1 MYQKGENASKSKTR
15 LYNIWKMMRKRCR
28 CENRSDYKYYGGKGI
43 KVCEEWDNTDYG
55 FDCFKAW
62 AMRNG
67 YRDTLTIDRIN
78 TNGDYCPENCR
89 WVTMLAQS
97 YNRTTTKNYQN
108 APQNLKKKYVKYNGK
123 SQTLYAWGKELGIEY
138 HVLINRM
145 KRGWSTKDIFETP
158 VNMEYSRRTSDSKN
172 SPVT

>member
-28 CENRSDYKYYGGKGI
+28 CENRSDYKYYGGKGV

-55 FDCFKAW
+55 FECFKAW

-67 YRDTLTIDRIN
+67 YKEDLTIDRID

-89 WVTMLAQS
+89 WITMRMQH
-97 YNRTTTKNYQN
+97 YNRTNTKNPIPDN
-108 APQNLKKKYVKYNGK
+108 INLK
-123 SQTLYAWGKELGIEY
+123 TLTYKNKTLTIREWADITGID
-138 HVLINRM
+138 HHTIRM
-145 KRGWSTKDIFETP
+145 RRKRGWSVERTLETP
-158 VNMEYSRRTSDSKN
+158 V
-172 SPVT
+172 